1 MRRPIPSVHS
11 KSHED
16 RANHPGRSG
25 DVSALTRALAGPKE
39 NWPIT
44 PAYEAWPIAGY
55 GEKEKWSAK
64 PGTVLGDTSEGTPG
78 SSIPTGERTTVDM
91 VEGESPMDFTNYGSG
106 ASYDEATGPLDHT
119 RRNRGI
125 EWAPTEYEQEQ
136 NRIQKDAVLDA
147 VSEVFKDAR

>member
-25 DVSALTRALAGPKE
+25 DISALVRALD
-39 NWPIT
+39 
-44 PAYEAWPIAGY
+44 PAYA
-55 GEKEKWSAK
+55 
-64 PGTVLGDTSEGTPG
+64 VLNDTREDYPG
-78 SSIPTGERTTVDM
+78 SDIPTGNRVTVDM
-91 VEGESPMDFTNYGSG
+91 FEDESPMDFSNYGSG

>member
-25 DVSALTRALAGPKE
+25 GPSALTRALDPDNDDFFNNDESMEESYGP
-39 NWPIT
+39 
-44 PAYEAWPIAGY
+44 Y
-55 GEKEKWSAK
+55 
-64 PGTVLGDTSEGTPG
+64 V
-78 SSIPTGERTTVDM
+78 
-91 VEGESPMDFTNYGSG
+91 
-106 ASYDEATGPLDHT
+106 YDESTGPIEHT

-136 NRIQKDAVLDA
+136 NRFEKDAMLDA
-147 VSEVFKDAR
+147 VSDFFKEEK